1 MKLMLDIVK
10 KDLIGKTQNMVDKNI
25 INIFHLDKAKIYMDM
40 NSDFDDTNML
50 GELKYTDEN
59 NLSSLKFIINSNI
72 FFNKENNDYNSNIEF
87 FVKIIESI
95 YKDDTL
101 YEDMKIDELNINI
114 NDAKKFREKKKESFE
129 TNILNLSNYIKNIK
143 ENNITTITLYCNG
156 EIKFN
161 DSHLFIELKYNK
173 YAEDLT
179 CSGDNVFQENIINYF
194 FGDKFKVYDK
204 DGQTLTITKNKD
216 SSGMRIG
223 GKLKSRKYKKKMH
236 TKKRKSHKKRSMRKK
251 CN

>member
-1 MKLMLDIVK
+1 
-10 KDLIGKTQNMVDKNI
+10 
-25 INIFHLDKAKIYMDM
+25 
-40 NSDFDDTNML
+40 
-50 GELKYTDEN
+50 
-59 NLSSLKFIINSNI
+59 
-72 FFNKENNDYNSNIEF
+72 
-87 FVKIIESI
+87 
-95 YKDDTL
+95 
-101 YEDMKIDELNINI
+101 
-114 NDAKKFREKKKESFE
+114 
-129 TNILNLSNYIKNIK
+129 
-143 ENNITTITLYCNG
+143 
-156 EIKFN
+156 
-161 DSHLFIELKYNK
+161 LKYNK

>member
-114 NDAKKFREKKKESFE
+114 NDAKKFREKKK
-129 TNILNLSNYIKNIK
+129 KV
-143 ENNITTITLYCNG
+143 
-156 EIKFN
+156 
-161 DSHLFIELKYNK
+161 LKQI
-173 YAEDLT
+173 
-179 CSGDNVFQENIINYF
+179 F
-194 FGDKFKVYDK
+194 
-204 DGQTLTITKNKD
+204 
-216 SSGMRIG
+216 
-223 GKLKSRKYKKKMH
+223 
-236 TKKRKSHKKRSMRKK
+236 
-251 CN
+251 